1 MASDMCN
8 RRLARELKAIQK
20 SPMTD
25 PNVYTTP
32 LESNLLEWHYVIEGS
47 KDTPYEGGFYWGKL
61 IFPKQYPLKP
71 PSVMMLTPNGRFRT
85 GRRLCLSMSDYH
97 PESWNPMWSVSTIIT
112 GLISFMVETAP
123 TLGSIE
129 SSVGQKKKFAHHS
142 LAFNVKD
149 EQFQSLFPELVKKHE
164 ELMEERIKL
173 LGESKVMKENEEFAN
188 MVPSEDKENEEVLLQ
203 GLLAIMAG
211 FVALVSILF
220 AMRFL

>member
-1 MASDMCN
+1 MCN
-8 RRLARELKAIQK
+8 RRLARELKSIQ
-20 SPMTD
+20 SNPMTE

-32 LESNLLEWHYVIEGS
+32 LENNLLEWHYVIEGS
-47 KDTPYEGGFYWGKL
+47 NDTPYEGGFYWGKL

-71 PSVMMLTPNGRFRT
+71 PSVMMLTPNGRFKT

-97 PESWNPMWSVSTIIT
+97 PESWNPMWSVTTIIT

-129 SSVGQKKKFAHHS
+129 SSISQKKTFARHS
-142 LAFNVKD
+142 LEFNVKD
-149 EQFQSLFPELVKKHE
+149 EKFKMLFPELVTKYE
-164 ELMEERIKL
+164 ELMQERIRL
-173 LGESKVMKENEEFAN
+173 IGENRVMREREEFALMNRSEHKENEE
-188 MVPSEDKENEEVLLQ
+188 LQ
-203 GLLAIMAG
+203 GLFAMMAG